1 MQQGIIVELHMN
13 LSFGT
18 NLLPFHIIL
27 PTFHPKW
34 MSCHEHLHL
43 LLHQQFRWPVGGL
56 SFYYQETRGS
66 LQFYRLLGLQEDR
79 FHAHLTRSVHFRYS
93 WSGET
98 SNLMEK
104 HTYNSCIHQWVHW
117 FQSMTQL
124 TTSTLIIYENMS
136 LRSRLVLMRHLE
148 NWLRTIWQQ
157 KSFLH
162 LILSPCFPQA
172 MNSLVIRLEVWR
184 LRLTFWTPKTEY

>member
-1 MQQGIIVELHMN
+1 MMMMMMHWVKSCRMSLCGQGKQANHTLRTGISNMQQGMIVELHMN
-13 LSFGT
+13 LSFRT
-18 NLLPFHIIL
+18 NLLPFHNIL

-56 SFYYQETRGS
+56 SFYYQDTRGS

-79 FHAHLTRSVHFRYS
+79 FHAHLTRSVDFRYS

-104 HTYNSCIHQWVHW
+104 HTYNSCIHRWVH
-117 FQSMTQL
+117 
-124 TTSTLIIYENMS
+124 
-136 LRSRLVLMRHLE
+136 
-148 NWLRTIWQQ
+148 
-157 KSFLH
+157 
-162 LILSPCFPQA
+162 
-172 MNSLVIRLEVWR
+172 
-184 LRLTFWTPKTEY
+184 